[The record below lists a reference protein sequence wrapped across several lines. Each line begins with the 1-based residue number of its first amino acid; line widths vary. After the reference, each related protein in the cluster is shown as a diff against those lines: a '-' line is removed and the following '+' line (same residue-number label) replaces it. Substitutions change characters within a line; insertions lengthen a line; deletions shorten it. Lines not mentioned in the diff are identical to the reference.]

1 MCLCGYFLPNMTRL
15 NRCDERQRGNY
26 TPKRPYAPHF
36 CLFFAHFRPKQCLL
50 SVCLLGNPFIPTSH
64 ALGERCLHLC
74 SVCYE
79 KCAPYPPDY
88 GNPAT
93 FYRHPRNRDTMAHKN
108 RTVVHVHLADE
119 STYSTSCAAPAFNPA
134 ELCDTELCAIRDRVM
149 VTEGWLDGTYV
160 QQPYPTRESWH
171 KNPVFQKD

>member
-1 MCLCGYFLPNMTRL
+1 MWYESRVMVVVLCLCGYFLPNMTRL

-74 SVCYE
+74 SVCCE

-93 FYRHPRNRDTMAHKN
+93 FYRHPRNRDTIWRTKTAQSCMFTLLMRAH
-108 RTVVHVHLADE
+108 TAHHAQHPH
-119 STYSTSCAAPAFNPA
+119 STLLSCATLSFAQSETA
-134 ELCDTELCAIRDRVM
+134 
-149 VTEGWLDGTYV
+149 
-160 QQPYPTRESWH
+160 
-171 KNPVFQKD
+171 